1 MSSVTGRI
9 SEIRQPWGG
18 YIKPSQFKEISFN
31 DGIKLE
37 EENLHASIIG
47 MVVDY
52 LTRYL
57 TGASVQEAFKISI
70 LGYENRIQLLGK
82 IIIIKDKLKKI
93 HIETLL
99 NQIKGLDDKS
109 ITAACKACT
118 YDVWFRNHMGAAMAK
133 GADETT
139 PDKPT
144 IENIKTMVNR
154 SIAFWKK
161 YGPITVDGFTFE
173 NDGYTETVNSGDGDY
188 LTSDTLWDF
197 KVSKSKPNSKHTLQ
211 LLMYWI
217 MGQHSGKNEF
227 ITIKRLGIFN
237 PRLNTAYLLD
247 ISTISDEI
255 IKEVETNVICYT

>member
-118 YDVWFRNHMGAAMAK
+118 YDVWFRNPMGLLWQK
-133 GADETT
+133 GLM
-139 PDKPT
+139 KQHPT
-144 IENIKTMVNR
+144 N
-154 SIAFWKK
+154 
-161 YGPITVDGFTFE
+161 
-173 NDGYTETVNSGDGDY
+173 
-188 LTSDTLWDF
+188 
-197 KVSKSKPNSKHTLQ
+197 Q
-211 LLMYWI
+211 LLR
-217 MGQHSGKNEF
+217 
-227 ITIKRLGIFN
+227 TLKR
-237 PRLNTAYLLD
+237 
-247 ISTISDEI
+247 
-255 IKEVETNVICYT
+255 